1 MRSYIFISATLVL
14 LPHNEVSRGFGSHAV
29 NAVPARSP
37 LGEVQHIPIIALPA
51 C

>member
-1 MRSYIFISATLVL
+1 MRSYIFISTTLVL
-14 LPHNEVSRGFGSHAV
+14 LPHNEVGQGFGSHAV

-37 LGEVQHIPIIALPA
+37 LGEVQCIPIIALLA